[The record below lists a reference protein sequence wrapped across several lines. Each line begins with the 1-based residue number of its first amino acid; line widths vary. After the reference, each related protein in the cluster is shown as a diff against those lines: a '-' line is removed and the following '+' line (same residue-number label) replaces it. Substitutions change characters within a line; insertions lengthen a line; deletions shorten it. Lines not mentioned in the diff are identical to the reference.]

1 MTNRLFSQI
10 VGKYEFVGAN
20 GLIINAREVI
30 IVAVGQMNGFAQIK
44 SKNKTDF
51 RTGAYKKPHIKQ
63 VGSFFETRPP
73 TGFKIAGHIQFG
85 LIHIGILDSA

>member
-30 IVAVGQMNGFAQIK
+30 IVTVGQMNGFA
-44 SKNKTDF
+44 
-51 RTGAYKKPHIKQ
+51 
-63 VGSFFETRPP
+63 
-73 TGFKIAGHIQFG
+73 
-85 LIHIGILDSA
+85 

>member
-1 MTNRLFSQI
+1 MAYRLFGQI
-10 VGKYEFVGAN
+10 IGQYDFVGAD
-20 GLIINAREVI
+20 GFLINAREVI
-30 IVAVGQMNGFAQIK
+30 IVTVGQMNGFAQIK

-63 VGSFFETRPP
+63 VGSFFETRPL
-73 TGFKIAGHIQFG
+73 TSFKIAGHIKFG